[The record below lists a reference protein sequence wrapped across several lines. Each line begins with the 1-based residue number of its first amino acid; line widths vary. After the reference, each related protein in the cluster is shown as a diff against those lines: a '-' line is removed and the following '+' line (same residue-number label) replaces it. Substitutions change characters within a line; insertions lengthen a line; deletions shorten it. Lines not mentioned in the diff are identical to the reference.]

1 MKKSQL
7 LTVMGLLTVA
17 GIAMV
22 SAGFMSL
29 SQQPDY
35 TVAQAWTEMWD
46 QHAIFAWVTTI
57 YCSMMVLFDL
67 WVVVGILSQRPEKT
81 LA

>member
-7 LTVMGLLTVA
+7 LTVMGLLTAA

-22 SAGFMSL
+22 SAGLLSL
-29 SQQPDY
+29 SQQPNY
-35 TVAQAWTEMWD
+35 TIAQAWAELWD
-46 QHAIFAWVTTI
+46 QHAIFAWVATI
-57 YCSMMVLFDL
+57 YCSMMVIFDA
-67 WVVVGILSQRPEKT
+67 WVVIGILSQRPEKT